1 MWRLESVIKSLPTS
15 KSPGIDGF
23 TGESQQALK
32 GFLKLF
38 LFPSTL
44 KNYGS
49 FRAKLSETRCID

>member
-1 MWRLESVIKSLPTS
+1 MGRLESVIKSLPTS

-44 KNYGS
+44 KN
-49 FRAKLSETRCID
+49 